1 MSELFFC
8 YLANS
13 ILRGAVVVG
22 LLWLIERC
30 CRRRLICKCPASPI
44 WI

>member
-30 CRRRLICKCPASPI
+30 CRRRLICKCPAFR
-44 WI
+44 